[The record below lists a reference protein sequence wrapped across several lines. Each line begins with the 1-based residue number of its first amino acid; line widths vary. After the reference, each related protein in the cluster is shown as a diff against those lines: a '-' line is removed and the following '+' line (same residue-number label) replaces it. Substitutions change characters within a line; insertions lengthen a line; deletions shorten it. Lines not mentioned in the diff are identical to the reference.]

1 MCATHLHYC
10 QVLQKTVSLCPVKLE
25 HNIITDPCMN
35 ATPTTIHPQD
45 FAETKVD
52 CGGGRSSLLCITCM
66 HAHMLVAKGSLLC
79 LCKVYTC

>member
-10 QVLQKTVSLCPVKLE
+10 QVLQKTVFVPVKLE
-25 HNIITDPCMN
+25 HDITDPCMN

-45 FAETKVD
+45 FAETKVN
-52 CGGGRSSLLCITCM
+52 CGGGRSSLLSITSM
-66 HAHMLVAKGSLLC
+66 HAHVLVAKRSLLC